1 MPQILKLLRR
11 LPVKEDA
18 KDIATFINRELLPFL
33 QELKDSSQDESE
45 EILNAEY
52 HLASDDANLPNARTA
67 TDSDTILVD
76 NSVDGDVSWV
86 RAEITGEVSIPEGSN
101 EATVPG
107 FTAGF
112 VVESATG
119 LLSNEFVGTTS
130 AQIAWDFTVPGTV
143 TLSIVPGSVELED
156 IEDIPDE
163 TVLGNDTG
171 SAGPPESITVHQVL
185 DWIDPSEGADLWT
198 FDGVD
203 DRIDYGNILA
213 LRKTHTSTYS
223 LGIWVN
229 TADTDGS
236 LVGKN
241 SNGPGT
247 RGYQL
252 EIVAGKVRFGIYEI
266 NAAAFIRVETNA
278 SYNNG
283 VEHFVLVTYA
293 GTATAA
299 GVVIYI
305 DGAAVAT
312 TVLSDTLVTAAD
324 GGAPFSIGTA
334 NGATTRPLGPCTLRQ
349 LSVWNQALTALQ
361 VAEAYGSGTPPDLDL
376 HSATAAL
383 ELYTYLDSS
392 DALGASG
399 FIDHSGS
406 GIHGTAE
413 GGGPTLS
420 TGSTFVGQLAV
431 RGDTEWES
439 IRPETAD
446 YPLCSNGEGE
456 KPSFRQLP
464 LGGIVTVTGPTIL
477 GLETGTGAI
486 DTLTGAEAGHLIKK
500 SVDITISLTADQNNY
515 APTGIATADIWL
527 ISPNAERIITGI
539 DGALFAELD
548 GTEFVI
554 WNTNNTSSTGIT
566 LSHNSGSSTS
576 GNRFQCPNAIDYR
589 LGGLE
594 SVLIR
599 RNGSFWYVCPFG
611 PVQSGANL
619 GIKIRRELDQFVT
632 FAAQQDNYS
641 PASLSSSH
649 VFHVTLTG
657 NQTITGIDASVFTI
671 FGSTAQGRE
680 LWLRNEDAT
689 ETLTVAHQSASSTST
704 NRFICPNSRDLK
716 LPPGWAAWI
725 KYRSGRWYVQPWPE
739 MAGADDT
746 FPANISGAAGAYIA
760 KTFSSTAGGHLTY
773 DAANHRFDLATVVSG
788 TVKGRQVD
796 ASSPGAVVDLTGAEQ
811 FENLRLATTQNTGA
825 VSGTLDITLNAD
837 ATRLVI
843 QSTADCTLNTISG
856 YVSGRILLVE
866 HVRSSGTGVLSITHN
881 GVGAGDAIFGSGST
895 TVGPLGNRTHV
906 WLTGDS
912 GAWKVTAIGP
922 SRATSAI
929 SGLVQA
935 STSLTMSGAELQ
947 RAALTGDVTAAA
959 NSNSTTIANDA
970 VTNAKAADMAQ
981 STIKLRAAGA
991 GTGDPTDGTINQAL
1005 LMLGTPRPGGKLV
1018 YTSAGWMYV
1027 DEILDEEFWTTDSG
1041 GGGSEF
1047 GNWNWAQPDGVTMIY
1062 TNRCRVSAHPG
1073 VVEQATGPTGT
1084 NRAMA
1089 ETAQDTS
1096 GNRGEILGEDI
1107 AFFRVIVRII
1117 NPDAVAD
1124 PFLDARFGIGLAL
1137 HDSAAGVG
1145 EFQGDLPNMGGE
1157 GIALI
1162 KLTTDT
1168 EWRARRENG
1177 GSGGAN
1183 DTTVNPV
1190 VDEWDEAEF
1199 IQTSAGT
1206 WNVYVNGTLVVT
1218 GMTGG
1223 PTGTSLVPFIWC
1235 DNDHATQTR
1244 YWQID
1249 KFQIGIRFT
1258 STRYT

>member
-1 MPQILKLLRR
+1 VPTLLKLLRR
-11 LPVKEDA
+11 LPVKADTE
-18 KDIATFINRELLPFL
+18 DIATFINRELLPFL
-33 QELKDSSQDESE
+33 QELKDSSQDESDQ
-45 EILNAEY
+45 ILNAEY
-52 HLASDDANLPNARTA
+52 HLASDDASLPNARTA
-67 TDSDTILVD
+67 TSSDTILVD
-76 NSVDGDVSWV
+76 NSVAGDVSWT

-101 EATVPG
+101 VATVPG
-107 FTAGF
+107 FAAGF

-130 AQIAWDFTVPGTV
+130 AQIAWDFTVPGVV

-171 SAGPPESITVHQVL
+171 SAGPPEAITVHQVL
-185 DWIDPSEGADLWT
+185 DWIDPSQGADLWT

-223 LGIWVN
+223 LGIWAN
-229 TADTDGS
+229 TTDTDGS

-241 SNGPGT
+241 SSGPGT

-278 SYNNG
+278 SYNDG

-305 DGAAVAT
+305 DGVSVGV

-392 DALGASG
+392 DSLGASG

-464 LGGIVTVTGPTIL
+464 LAGIATITGPTIL
-477 GLETGTGAI
+477 GLTTGTGTI
-486 DTLTGAEAGHLIKK
+486 DTLTGGEAGHLIKK
-500 SVDITISLTADQNNY
+500 GVSISVTIAADQNNFSP
-515 APTGIATADIWL
+515 ANFATADHVFV
-527 ISPNAERIITGI
+527 STSGGDYSITGFQSSV
-539 DGALFAELD
+539 FAELA
-548 GTEFVI
+548 GTEFVL
-554 WNTNNTSSTGIT
+554 WCTSTGSIT
-566 LSHNSGSSTS
+566 FVNNSGSSS
-576 GNRFQCPNAIDYR
+576 AGNRLVTPTIAGSTFRISQNEAVKFRYVGTQWYALPHAPLLTGQLMGNR
-589 LGGLE
+589 LQRGNVI
-594 SVLIR
+594 SATV
-599 RNGSFWYVCPFG
+599 
-611 PVQSGANL
+611 SGTTHNWSPANL
-619 GIKIRRELDQFVT
+619 VT
-632 FAAQQDNYS
+632 ADAIEI
-641 PASLSSSH
+641 
-649 VFHVTLTG
+649 TLTG
-657 NQTITGIDASVFTI
+657 ASTITGIDSSVFNV
-671 FGSTAQGRE
+671 GGATASGRE
-680 LWLRNEDAT
+680 IILHNIDSTDTLTLPTNTGSSAGNCFHSRAPNRSVLVGPGQSALVRKEGSFWVPRLLDGALADD
-689 ETLTVAHQSASSTST
+689 ETLV
-704 NRFICPNSRDLK
+704 
-716 LPPGWAAWI
+716 
-725 KYRSGRWYVQPWPE
+725 
-739 MAGADDT
+739 
-746 FPANISGAAGAYIA
+746 NISGALGNAQPRAL
-760 KTFSSTAGGHLTY
+760 SLMAGGHLTY
-773 DAANHRFDLATVVSG
+773 DSTNHRFDLANVSAG
-788 TVKGRQVD
+788 TQKGRQIDGGSGV
-796 ASSPGAVVDLTGAEQ
+796 VVDLTGAEQ
-811 FENLRLATTQNTGA
+811 GENIRFNTIVVDSTSA
-825 VSGTLDITLNAD
+825 GTLTSYSFAEPNNV
-837 ATRLVI
+837 LVF
-843 QSTADCTLNTISG
+843 SG
-856 YVSGRILLVE
+856 VTVE
-866 HVRSSGTGVLSITHN
+866 LRSIDSSGTAAGRVIWLRHL
-881 GVGAGDAIFGSGST
+881 GAGST
-895 TVGPLGNRTHV
+895 TITHQDAGSPVADRINTVSGQTLNLVGNEFAILIYLN
-906 WLTGDS
+906 S
-912 GAWKVTAIGP
+912 GWRVHSFSALAKT
-922 SRATSAI
+922 TSV
-929 SGLVQA
+929 GLVHP

-947 RAALTGDVTAAA
+947 RAALTGDVTAAV
-959 NSNSTTIANDA
+959 NSNATTIANDA

-1005 LMLGTPRPGGKLV
+1005 LMLGTPRPGGKLI

-1027 DEILDEEFWTTDSG
+1027 DELLDEEFWTTDSG

-1062 TNRCRVSAHPG
+1062 TNRCRVEGHPG
-1073 VVEQATGPTGT
+1073 VVEQSVGATGT

-1089 ETAQDTS
+1089 ETAQDS
-1096 GNRGEILGEDI
+1096 AGDRGEIFGEDI
-1107 AFFRVIVRII
+1107 AFFRVVVRVT
-1117 NPDAVAD
+1117 NPDARAD

-1137 HDSAAGVG
+1137 HDSSLGVG
-1145 EFQGDLPNMGGE
+1145 EVQGNSPNMSGE
-1157 GIALI
+1157 GVVLLKI
-1162 KLTTDT
+1162 TTSGD
-1168 EWRARRENG
+1168 WRYRVENG
-1177 GSGGAN
+1177 GVGGAAG
-1183 DTTVNPV
+1183 TGVTPV
-1190 VDEWDEAEF
+1190 VDEWDEVEF
-1199 IQTSAGT
+1199 VQTSSGT
-1206 WNVYVNGTLVVT
+1206 WNIYVNGTLSVT
-1218 GMTGG
+1218 GLTGG
-1223 PTGTSLVPFIWC
+1223 PTGTGLVPFIWC
-1235 DNDHATQTR
+1235 DNDSATETR